1 MDDWVGLDAK
11 RREQIYRLMSAGTI
25 GRKDFDKAISSVAVP
40 DTEAAFAGLS
50 KSNYKLRILAY
61 FTGVGFNNFTQAT
74 VNSLKLFLVKY
85 PTPMS
90 FKSAKQ
96 DFLMAVKRSNTKE
109 KYLEYEREMAGFM
122 ELVYGE
128 RLKAEEFFE
137 QLEKDAEEW
146 QLDQEAEKLKQEF
159 LVGAEI
165 EGDIWPQRGT
175 DYKLTPE
182 VLDKGGLGPRFLLE
196 VGGVRIALSRV
207 FRADVH
213 EAAIAYVKFDTGVKV
228 RGYYRSNSQGMWRY
242 LADYV
247 GTDGAIYWY
256 GVGFNEESLTL
267 PQKIQ
272 KALNM
277 AAEHGIH
284 ELKNA
289 NMAFFLGGT
298 AKRYKSKD
306 EYRRKVAA
314 NEMTGAYY
322 EEVSRKPLYDFGT
335 LGPTKRPPQSIDVSG
350 ELAPNFSEEIDHYM
364 APTDMYGEVTVR
376 QFPSFDDSLRYTM
389 CEIGEGDE
397 RKVWVGGI
405 EVNAPI
411 SSTGLKTEWI
421 STGDICTPLLEYQ
434 TMVGG
439 YGTDIGRRD
448 GYYSMWEKYLKFM
461 PVIRR
466 YLFRS

>member
-11 RREQIYRLMSAGTI
+11 KREQIYRLMLVGTI
-25 GRKDFDKAISSVAVP
+25 SRKDFDKAILSVPGP
-40 DTEAAFAGLS
+40 DVEVAFGEVS

-61 FTGVGFNNFTQAT
+61 FAGVGFNNFAQAT
-74 VNSLKLFLVKY
+74 VNSLKLFLAKY

-96 DFLMAVKRSNTKE
+96 DFLAAVKRSNAKE
-109 KYLEYEREMAGFM
+109 KYLEYEKETTEFM
-122 ELVYGE
+122 EIVYGE

-137 QLEKDAEEW
+137 RLEKDAEEW
-146 QLDQEAEKLKQEF
+146 RLDREAEKLKQEF

-196 VGGVRIALSRV
+196 VGGVRIALSKV
-207 FRADVH
+207 FRADIH

-228 RGYYRSNSQGMWRY
+228 RGYYRGNSQGMWRY

-247 GTDGAIYWY
+247 GADGAIAWY

-267 PQKIQ
+267 PLKIQ

-289 NMAFFLGGT
+289 NMAFFLGAT
-298 AKRYKSKD
+298 AHRFSSKD
-306 EYRRKVAA
+306 KYKRMVAA
-314 NEMTGAYY
+314 GEMTGAYY
-322 EEVSRKPLYDFGT
+322 EDVSRKPLYDFGT
-335 LGPTKRPPQSIDVSG
+335 LSPTKRPPQSIDVSG
-350 ELAPNFSEEIDHYM
+350 ELAPNFREEIDHY
-364 APTDMYGEVTVR
+364 AVPTDMYGKVTFR
-376 QFPSFDDSLRYTM
+376 QFPSFDDSLRYTI
-389 CEIGEGDE
+389 CEVGEGDE
-397 RKVWVGGI
+397 RKVWIGGI

-411 SSTGLKTEWI
+411 SSTGLKTQWV
-421 STGDICTPLLEYQ
+421 STGDICTPLLEYR
-434 TMVGG
+434 TMTGG

-448 GYYSMWEKYLKFM
+448 GYYSMWERYLKFI

-466 YLFRS
+466 YLFG